1 MGSKKSEILYAE
13 SSGEGEAEPCKI
25 EPSIVGAVDDRD
37 QLVKLGKKPVLKRNF
52 NFVSI
57 LSLSVTVLITWEAS
71 LVLFSQGLENG
82 GPSGLVYTYIVIW
95 VGNLS
100 TFTALCEMVSIAP
113 TSAGQ
118 YHWVW
123 MLAPEKSRNLLSFVT
138 GWLTAA
144 GWQASVAS
152 AAYLC
157 GNLSQGLALLS
168 APSYQP
174 TGWQNTLLSIATMVV
189 CWFIAI
195 FLNFLLPKIEVAI
208 LVMHLTAFVGILVT
222 LVTMG
227 EHGDAASVF
236 QTFVNGGNWPTQ
248 GLSVLVGMIGNAF
261 AFIGADAAFHLAE
274 EIHKPSIYIPRAMVS
289 GMLLNGVLG
298 LSMLIA
304 VCFSLVNLPDGP
316 PQFIFPMLDVFYAVT
331 KSAPAAAAMGSIIA
345 TMGICALI
353 GLYVSAS
360 RVLWSFARD
369 HGVPF
374 WQTVSKVN
382 STSQVPVW
390 AVSITGIITCL
401 LTLINIGSEVALN
414 DVLNKRGEK
423 REGASDW
430 REYKRRKVDSAG
442 EVIEAKNPFSKD
454 EIAAEE
460 RRPKRKVAVMIG
472 YSGTGYKG
480 MQVNGDEPTIERD
493 LFQAFIKAGAIS
505 KANADDPRKSS
516 LARCARTDKG
526 VHAAGNVISLK
537 LIIEDEDIVD
547 KINAALP
554 EQIRIWGIQRTNNSF
569 NCYQYCDSRFYE
581 YLLPSYC
588 LLPPHPQT
596 FLGQKLV
603 ELNKEYGYEDEYNAS
618 MADVKNFWAE
628 VEENDIK
635 PILAKLDP
643 EVRATVLERIHSI
656 DDPEAAKE
664 EEEAKEAAAKEE
676 TANEEPKNDGPA
688 AEEAT
693 ATDAEPEP
701 AAENPVV
708 LTSTKPKGRELGP
721 VDFALR
727 DIKAAYINAK
737 RRYRITP
744 VRRERLQEALDKYTG
759 TRNFHNY
766 TVQKAY
772 GDPSAKRTIKS
783 FKVNPTPVLINN
795 TEWLSLKVH
804 GQSFMMHQIRKM
816 VGLVSLMV
824 RCGTPL
830 ERMDESYQN
839 HKMAIPKAPGLG
851 LLLEHPVFT
860 NFNRRA
866 TDNLGRDEIDFEKYA
881 DKMGAFKD
889 KEIYQRIFDVEEK
902 ENTFHAF
909 FNQIDQF
916 KANHFLWLTAGGLKV
931 AEIAKEESGKEEDV
945 DKQLGDEDEEDP
957 DGGQG

>member
-1 MGSKKSEILYAE
+1 MATNGE
-13 SSGEGEAEPCKI
+13 SSAGIPPAGGRND
-25 EPSIVGAVDDRD
+25 SRQDRK
-37 QLVKLGKKPVLKRNF
+37 QRFGGSRFNSNNQRKKGRGGK
-52 NFVSI
+52 S
-57 LSLSVTVLITWEAS
+57 S
-71 LVLFSQGLENG
+71 
-82 GPSGLVYTYIVIW
+82 
-95 VGNLS
+95 
-100 TFTALCEMVSIAP
+100 
-113 TSAGQ
+113 
-118 YHWVW
+118 
-123 MLAPEKSRNLLSFVT
+123 
-138 GWLTAA
+138 
-144 GWQASVAS
+144 
-152 AAYLC
+152 
-157 GNLSQGLALLS
+157 
-168 APSYQP
+168 
-174 TGWQNTLLSIATMVV
+174 
-189 CWFIAI
+189 
-195 FLNFLLPKIEVAI
+195 
-208 LVMHLTAFVGILVT
+208 
-222 LVTMG
+222 
-227 EHGDAASVF
+227 D
-236 QTFVNGGNWPTQ
+236 
-248 GLSVLVGMIGNAF
+248 
-261 AFIGADAAFHLAE
+261 
-274 EIHKPSIYIPRAMVS
+274 
-289 GMLLNGVLG
+289 
-298 LSMLIA
+298 
-304 VCFSLVNLPDGP
+304 
-316 PQFIFPMLDVFYAVT
+316 
-331 KSAPAAAAMGSIIA
+331 
-345 TMGICALI
+345 
-353 GLYVSAS
+353 
-360 RVLWSFARD
+360 
-369 HGVPF
+369 
-374 WQTVSKVN
+374 
-382 STSQVPVW
+382 
-390 AVSITGIITCL
+390 
-401 LTLINIGSEVALN
+401 
-414 DVLNKRGEK
+414 NKRGEK

-643 EVRATVLERIHSI
+643 EVRAAVLERIHSI

-664 EEEAKEAAAKEE
+664 EAAKEE
-676 TANEEPKNDGPA
+676 AAKEEVAKEEAVKKDPKNDGLV
-688 AEEAT
+688 AEEAP
-693 ATDAEPEP
+693 ATDAEPE
-701 AAENPVV
+701 AAVANPVV

-744 VRRERLQEALDKYTG
+744 ARRERLQEALDKYTG

-830 ERMDESYQN
+830 ERMHESYQN